1 MAGTG
6 RTKLVFSGDSI
17 SALRNEIAS
26 QCGIGEDSFNLSFDD
41 EDFGAVDLK
50 DFVDVADKQKIE
62 ITRRKATKRRWDLY
76 WIIVSPCHDYELFL
90 LS

>member
-1 MAGTG
+1 MPTFKLLLVCAEPGFMAGTG

-62 ITRRKATKRRWDLY
+62 ITRRKVTKRR
-76 WIIVSPCHDYELFL
+76 
-90 LS
+90 